1 MNLARIVR
9 VGSRASPLALTQTDE
24 ALSLLRERFVDVE
37 FQVVH
42 LSTRGDRK
50 ADATLT
56 SLGRGAFVK
65 DIERTLLDGEIDF
78 AVHSAKDVGPDI
90 PGGLR
95 ILPVGERQDARDV
108 LVSKSGLPLMSLPSG
123 TRLGTGSPRRK
134 AQIIALRPDVEVVP
148 IRGNV
153 GTRLE
158 KSRGHDYDGVVV
170 AAAGLARLGR
180 LSEATEFLSVEQV
193 TPDVGQGTLV
203 AEFRHEDVEMDSMLS
218 SIVFATTACAFR
230 AERSFLDTL
239 GGGCTAPVAAY
250 GEIDGKRLR
259 LFAMAAEP
267 DGTNI
272 LRAQIEGDVST
283 AEDIGQ
289 RAATTLLD
297 SGASEIVRSGH
308 ANDGHQGQ

>member
-1 MNLARIVR
+1 MNLARTVR
-9 VGSRASPLALTQTDE
+9 VGSRASPLALAQTE
-24 ALSLLRERFVDVE
+24 EVLSLLRERFVDVKFE
-37 FQVVH
+37 VVH
-42 LSTRGDRK
+42 LSTRGDRN
-50 ADATLT
+50 ADAVLT

-65 DIERTLLDGEIDF
+65 DIELALLHGEIDF
-78 AVHSAKDVGPDI
+78 AVHSAKDVGQDI
-90 PGGLR
+90 AEGLR
-95 ILPVGERQDARDV
+95 ITPVGRRQDARDV
-108 LVSKSGLPLMSLPSG
+108 LVSKSGQSLMSLPAG

-134 AQIIALRPDVEVVP
+134 AQVKAIRPDVEVVP

-158 KSRGHDYDGVVV
+158 KARGHDYDGVVI

-180 LSEATEFLSVEQV
+180 LSEATEFLGVEQV

-203 AEFRHEDVEMDSMLS
+203 AEFRREDAETGTMLS
-218 SIVFATTACAFR
+218 SVVFDETACAFR

-250 GEIDGKRLR
+250 GEIDGQRMR

-267 DGTNI
+267 DGTRV
-272 LRAQIEGDVST
+272 LRAQIEGDASA

-289 RAATTLLD
+289 RAAMTLLD
-297 SGASEIVRSGH
+297 SGASKIARG
-308 ANDGHQGQ
+308 G

>member
-9 VGSRASPLALTQTDE
+9 VGSRASPLALAQTE
-24 ALSLLRERFVDVE
+24 EVLSLLRGRFTDVE
-37 FQVVH
+37 FEVVH
-42 LSTRGDRK
+42 LSTRGDRN
-50 ADATLT
+50 ADAVLT

-65 DIERTLLDGEIDF
+65 DIERALLDGEIDF
-78 AVHSAKDVGPDI
+78 AIHSAKDVGPDI
-90 PGGLR
+90 AEGLR
-95 ILPVGERQDARDV
+95 IRPVGKRQDARDV
-108 LVSKSGLPLMSLPSG
+108 LVSKSGLSLMSLPAG

-134 AQIIALRPDVEVVP
+134 AQVKALRPDVEVVP

-158 KSRGHDYDGVVV
+158 KARGPDYDGVVI

-180 LSEATEFLSVEQV
+180 LSEATEFLGVEQV

-203 AEFRHEDVEMDSMLS
+203 AEFRREDAETGTMLS
-218 SIVFATTACAFR
+218 SVVFDETACAFR

-250 GEIDGKRLR
+250 GEIDGQLMR

-267 DGTNI
+267 DGTRV
-272 LRAQIEGDVST
+272 LRAQIEGDASA

-289 RAATTLLD
+289 RAAMTLLD
-297 SGASEIVRSGH
+297 SGASKIARG
-308 ANDGHQGQ
+308 G